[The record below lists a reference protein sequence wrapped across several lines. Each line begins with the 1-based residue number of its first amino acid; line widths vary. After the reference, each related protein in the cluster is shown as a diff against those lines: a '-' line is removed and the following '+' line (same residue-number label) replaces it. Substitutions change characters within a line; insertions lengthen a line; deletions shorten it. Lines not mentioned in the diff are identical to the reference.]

1 MAQTRAT
8 PARRT
13 PRPPQR
19 KNKRRLMTIDIRDIE
34 DVRELIKSAAT
45 DRQYTHVEPFLRRLL
60 VLLFRD
66 GQLARI
72 KF

>member
-1 MAQTRAT
+1 MAQTRT
-8 PARRT
+8 KPARR
-13 PRPPQR
+13 PPAR
-19 KNKRRLMTIDIRDIE
+19 KNKRRLMTLDIREIE
-34 DVRELIKSAAT
+34 DVRGLIKQEASA
-45 DRQYTHVEPFLRRLL
+45 RQYTHVEPFLRRLF